1 MSVSMKFERDR
12 LEIRGR
18 TVDVD
23 ATTLP
28 VRGSSHGKE
37 TKPRLRFDKVVV
49 RVTERLRAAAGDAA
63 PSGVTVL
70 LTLTAPIR
78 VAAKTAA
85 VIEERMRAVLERRAA
100 AQCARYTILGNHV
113 RVQVVTHGIPN
124 APKLISFVHD
134 PETNPRLL
142 FDMTQE
148 ALDLAKAT
156 AQRRPSARILVVE
169 CARSR
174 ACLETYRHIWT
185 LLSSVTTTQEV
196 LMVFHD
202 GRAESLTPMA
212 DS

>member
-1 MSVSMKFERDR
+1 MEFERDR
-12 LEIRGR
+12 LVFRGR
-18 TVDVD
+18 SVDVD
-23 ATTLP
+23 ATRLP
-28 VRGSSHGKE
+28 VRGSRHGKE

-70 LTLTAPIR
+70 LSLTAPIK
-78 VAAKTAA
+78 VPAKTAA
-85 VIEERMRAVLERRAA
+85 MIEERMRAVLARRPTAA
-100 AQCARYTILGNHV
+100 CARYTILGNYV

-156 AQRRPSARILVVE
+156 AQRRPGAHVLVVK
-169 CARSR
+169 CARSS

-185 LLSSVTTTQEV
+185 LLSPVTTTLQA
-196 LMVFHD
+196 LMVFHG
-202 GRAESLTPMA
+202 GRAESLTT
-212 DS
+212 